1 MESQNLNTEILQPR
15 NIVTMEE
22 LLKRDDSA
30 VGLIAATLLIMSMQI
45 VALMPLIAM
54 PLESLMNANQILLPV
69 NIPYFVAYFTI
80 PLFYYIGVS
89 LLFSPKRIVSPLYV
103 QIGTTSI
110 ISMMLAYKVA
120 TTISPTVTLI
130 QNLVQTIAF
139 WALLSGEIG
148 VIQLWLARWVIG
160 LSLDSID
167 RVSFLIEGMS
177 PEQLVAVLGD
187 SFINTYYFG
196 KPSQKEKVWII
207 SRQDR
212 RSKCSMII
220 AVGEQAGNP
229 NNAIIATVA
238 FQRGTYAIRKTKR
251 ASDIRDEIVN
261 NIRGKLANS
270 NPKIAVTPIPIEQ
283 LNDEASSVAY
293 IQAQDITVSKLG
305 VMAEKAKIIPPYYK
319 VLIVFTLLAMIGLSF
334 AQLLNYG
341 SYIELIIALIIALGL
356 EIGIPLREELRDQSS
371 KRKVL

>member
-1 MESQNLNTEILQPR
+1 
-15 NIVTMEE
+15 
-22 LLKRDDSA
+22 
-30 VGLIAATLLIMSMQI
+30 
-45 VALMPLIAM
+45 
-54 PLESLMNANQILLPV
+54 
-69 NIPYFVAYFTI
+69 
-80 PLFYYIGVS
+80 
-89 LLFSPKRIVSPLYV
+89 
-103 QIGTTSI
+103 
-110 ISMMLAYKVA
+110 MMLAYKVA

>member
-1 MESQNLNTEILQPR
+1 
-15 NIVTMEE
+15 MEE